1 MIDKITY
8 TKEHLLS
15 LVKKYKTD
23 PQILERAIF
32 ALGLLE
38 AISKVSKDFC
48 FKGGSSLMILTEK
61 PRRLSTDIDIIVEP
75 DFDIDR
81 LVNEASKIYPFI
93 SYEESIRKTN
103 KNISKKHYRFNYKSI
118 LRDGKETQILLDV
131 LFEKMPYIKTINTPI
146 KNEILINSGEDFYVT
161 TPTIEA
167 LLGDKLTAFAPH
179 TVGIKFHNEDFSN
192 DKRLEVVKQML
203 DISSLFVL
211 AHDLESVKN
220 NYISVCNEEI
230 KYRNLDITYKEC
242 LLDSLN
248 TALSIVSRGVYNA
261 DDYHLL
267 VEGISALTNHI
278 YGQKYSSEKA
288 VDDAANVILLVAG
301 ILTDTDIFNI
311 DISEQPL
318 IENVNFNKIN
328 FQKKNRFDAYN
339 KCAYAINIM
348 LKNGI
353 IK

>member
-1 MIDKITY
+1 
-8 TKEHLLS
+8 
-15 LVKKYKTD
+15 
-23 PQILERAIF
+23 
-32 ALGLLE
+32 
-38 AISKVSKDFC
+38 
-48 FKGGSSLMILTEK
+48 MILAEK

-146 KNEILINSGEDFYVT
+146 KNEMLINSGEDYYVT

-211 AHDLESVKN
+211 AHDLE
-220 NYISVCNEEI
+220 
-230 KYRNLDITYKEC
+230 
-242 LLDSLN
+242 
-248 TALSIVSRGVYNA
+248 
-261 DDYHLL
+261 
-267 VEGISALTNHI
+267 
-278 YGQKYSSEKA
+278 
-288 VDDAANVILLVAG
+288 
-301 ILTDTDIFNI
+301 
-311 DISEQPL
+311 
-318 IENVNFNKIN
+318 
-328 FQKKNRFDAYN
+328 
-339 KCAYAINIM
+339 
-348 LKNGI
+348 
-353 IK
+353 

>member
-23 PQILERAIF
+23 RQLLERAIF

-146 KNEILINSGEDFYVT
+146 KNEMLINSGEDYYVT

-348 LKNGI
+348 LKKGI

>member
-1 MIDKITY
+1 MIDKSTY
-8 TKEHLLS
+8 TKEHLLN

-23 PQILERAIF
+23 PQLLERAIF

-48 FKGGSSLMILTEK
+48 FKGGSSLMILTER

-75 DFDIDR
+75 DFDIDK
-81 LVNEASKIYPFI
+81 LVAEASKIYPFI

-103 KNISKKHYRFNYKSI
+103 KNISKKHYRFSYKSI
-118 LRDGKETQILLDV
+118 LREGKETQILLDV
-131 LFEKMPYIKTINTPI
+131 LFEKMPYVKTINTPI
-146 KNEILINSGEDFYVT
+146 KNEMLINNGEDYYVT

-203 DISSLFVL
+203 DISSLFYL
-211 AHDLESVKN
+211 AHSFKSVKD
-220 NYISVCNEEI
+220 NYIVVCDEEI
-230 KYRNLDITYKEC
+230 KYRNLDISYKEC
-242 LLDSLN
+242 LLDSFN
-248 TALSIVSRGVYNA
+248 TALSIVSRGYYNNE
-261 DDYHLL
+261 DYHLL
-267 VEGISALTNHI
+267 VEGISALSNHI

-288 VDDAANVILLVAG
+288 VDDAANVILLAAG
-301 ILTDTDIFNI
+301 ILTDTDVFNV
-311 DISEQPL
+311 DITEQPL
-318 IENVNFNKIN
+318 ITNINYNKIN
-328 FQKKNRFDAYN
+328 FQKKNRFEAYN

-348 LKNGI
+348 LKAGLI
-353 IK
+353 E

>member
-23 PQILERAIF
+23 RQLLERAIF

-146 KNEILINSGEDFYVT
+146 KNEMLINSGEDYYVT

-248 TALSIVSRGVYNA
+248 TALSIVSRGVYSA

-348 LKNGI
+348 LKKGI